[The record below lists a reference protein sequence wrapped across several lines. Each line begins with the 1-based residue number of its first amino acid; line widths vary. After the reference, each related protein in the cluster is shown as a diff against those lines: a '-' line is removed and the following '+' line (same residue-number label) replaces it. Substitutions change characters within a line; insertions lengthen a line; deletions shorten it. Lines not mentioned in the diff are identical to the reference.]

1 MTSESTP
8 PPLAEVAAQFTSHRP
23 KLFAIAHRTLGSPW
37 AADDAVQETWIRL
50 QRTDVRAI
58 NNIEAWLMTVISRVC
73 IDIIRTDAA
82 QREDLHW
89 EASTED
95 AASHESPTAGTSG
108 DGGVGDSGEGSAL
121 LREDLSAALHIMLD
135 TLGPLERLA
144 LVLHDVFAL
153 TFDDIAPIVDRTPTA
168 ARQLASRARAR
179 LRGVDVTSIRRR
191 QESAITVFL
200 DAARD
205 GDFGGLLQLLD
216 PEIKLRSDPTAVDL
230 AKAGAKFGAPLIGP
244 EVRGG
249 DAVARVFNGR
259 AQATRLAH
267 ANGTPA
273 AAYLTDGIPRAIYL
287 FRFAHGRV
295 ASLDVLADEQILAA
309 LDIVV

>member
-8 PPLAEVAAQFTSHRP
+8 PPLAEVAAQFSGHRP
-23 KLFAIAHRTLGSPW
+23 RLFAIAHRTLGSPW
-37 AADDAVQETWIRL
+37 AADDALQETWIRL
-50 QRTDVRAI
+50 QRTEVEAI
-58 NNIEAWLMTVISRVC
+58 GNIEAWLTTVISRVC
-73 IDIIRTDAA
+73 IDLIRTDAA
-82 QREDLHW
+82 RREDLRW
-89 EASTED
+89 TASEN
-95 AASHESPTAGTSG
+95 
-108 DGGVGDSGEGSAL
+108 DSVQPVDSAVL
-121 LREDLSAALHIMLD
+121 GEDLSVALHIMLD

-179 LRGVDVTSIRRR
+179 LHGVDVTSIRRQ

-216 PEIKLRSDPTAVDL
+216 PEIELRSDPAAVEL
-230 AKAGAKFGAPLIGP
+230 AEAGAKFGAPLIGL

-259 AQATRLAH
+259 AQATRLVH
-267 ANGTPA
+267 VNGAPA
-273 AAYLTDGIPRAIYL
+273 AAYLADGIPRAIYL
-287 FRFAHGRV
+287 FRFTHGRV
-295 ASLDVLADEQILAA
+295 ASVDVLADEEILAA